1 MPLTL
6 NEVSYTYPGAFGPT
20 VDRLSLSV
28 STGESVAIMAPS
40 GSGKSTLLA
49 LAGGT
54 VRPSS
59 GSRTLSS
66 GSGTLPPTVSWV
78 FQAVNLLA
86 RRSAIDNVV
95 LPALARGEDRWGAE
109 ARGRQLLEELGL
121 SSIADQNA
129 NTLSGGEAQRVG
141 VARSL
146 ITGPDLL
153 LADEPTANLDTFNAL
168 MVAEYL
174 FRTTR
179 TTAFIVATHDL
190 RVAQMADSIVR
201 LDRRDE

>member
-1 MPLTL
+1 M
-6 NEVSYTYPGAFGPT
+6 
-20 VDRLSLSV
+20 
-28 STGESVAIMAPS
+28 
-40 GSGKSTLLA
+40 
-49 LAGGT
+49 
-54 VRPSS
+54 
-59 GSRTLSS
+59 
-66 GSGTLPPTVSWV
+66 